1 MLEIIGNSLWDAL
14 YDLRYTIF
22 ILYFAYLVVGY
33 LTHHKTKGY
42 ANLFKKSKKAGPLIG
57 ALLGCVPQCGF
68 SSVMADVYSKRA
80 ISLGTL
86 LAVFISTSD
95 EAIPVLLGHTE
106 FYVDMLVLI
115 GFKVVL
121 AIVFGYLVDLTCA
134 LIFRKSKNKVLV
146 NANNVDEII
155 EKVDEEQNPCSCEC
169 HHHEHHGKENKEKR
183 EHNDHCCA
191 DNIFLDALIH
201 TINISIFIF
210 LASAVINILKAY
222 IGLDFIT
229 SWLGD
234 NAYLQILLCALVGF
248 IPNCAGS
255 VFLVQT
261 YIEGGILFSAML
273 AGLSVGSG
281 IGIFVL
287 FTKNKGK
294 KAILENL
301 LICGLLYVFGVLSGI
316 FVNFLY

>member
-22 ILYFAYLVVGY
+22 ILYFAYLIVGY
-33 LTHHKTKGY
+33 LTHHKAKGY
-42 ANLFKKSKKAGPLIG
+42 ANLFKKSKKTGPLIG

-80 ISLGTL
+80 ITLGTL
-86 LAVFISTSD
+86 IAVFISTSD
-95 EAIPVLLGHTE
+95 EAIPILLGHSE
-106 FYVDMLVLI
+106 FYLDMLILI
-115 GFKVVL
+115 ALK
-121 AIVFGYLVDLTCA
+121 IVFAIFFGYIVDLFYS
-134 LIFRKSKNKVLV
+134 LIFSKSKKQSSFSDERV
-146 NANNVDEII
+146 AEII
-155 EKVDEEQNPCSCEC
+155 EKSEEEQNPCGCEC
-169 HHHEHHGKENKEKR
+169 HHHENEKNHNHKE
-183 EHNDHCCA
+183 HTDHCCA

-210 LASAVINILKAY
+210 LATAVINILKAY

-229 SWLGD
+229 AWLGD

-261 YIEGGILFSAML
+261 YIEGGILFSSML

-287 FTKNKGK
+287 FNKNKGK

-301 LICGLLYVFGVLSGI
+301 LICGLLYIFGVLSGI
-316 FVNFLY
+316 FVNFIY